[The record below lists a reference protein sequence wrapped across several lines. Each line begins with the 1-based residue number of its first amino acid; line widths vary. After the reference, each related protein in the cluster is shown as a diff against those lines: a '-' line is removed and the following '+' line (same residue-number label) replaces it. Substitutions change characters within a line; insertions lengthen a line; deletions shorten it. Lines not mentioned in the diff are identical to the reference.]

1 MDIEVAIKV
10 LNSAIAREN
19 VMRNVFCTPMYLIIC
34 VQNIYFVLLES
45 LIENI

>member
-19 VMRNVFCTPMYLIIC
+19 VMRNIFRPHMYLIIY
-34 VQNIYFVLLES
+34 VANKYFVLLEA